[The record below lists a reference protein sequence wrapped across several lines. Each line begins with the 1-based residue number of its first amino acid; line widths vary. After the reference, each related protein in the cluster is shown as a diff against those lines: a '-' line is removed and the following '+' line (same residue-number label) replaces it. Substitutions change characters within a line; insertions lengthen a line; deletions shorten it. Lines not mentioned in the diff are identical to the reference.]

1 MTNIENT
8 FFTGFEKNKEFQD
21 DFSEMMIYKK
31 SEKSVGVSEL
41 RASSNRRGAITEIDT
56 GDSKKNKLLL

>member
-1 MTNIENT
+1 M
-8 FFTGFEKNKEFQD
+8 GFEKNKEFQD

-31 SEKSVGVSEL
+31 SEKNSWGF